1 MNPYIKE
8 IEQAQMD
15 KVIPEFRAGD
25 TLSIELKVKET
36 SGDGAKQTTRE
47 RLQRFE
53 GVVLARKNKGLNS
66 TVTLHRILEGESV
79 ELVVPLYSP
88 LLASIQV
95 KRLGD
100 VRKAKLYR
108 LRHLRGKAA
117 RIKERYVKKV
127 KPNLAKPE
135 VAETAAPVENEV
147 LS

>member
-8 IEQAQMD
+8 LEQAQMD

-25 TLSIELKVKET
+25 TLSVELKVKET

-53 GVVLARKNKGLNS
+53 GVVLGRKNKGLNS
-66 TVTLHRILEGESV
+66 SVTLHRVLEGEAV
-79 ELVVPLYSP
+79 ELVIPLYSP
-88 LLASIQV
+88 LLASIEV

-108 LRHLRGKAA
+108 LRDLRGKAA
-117 RIKERYVKKV
+117 RIPERYVKKV
-127 KPNLAKPE
+127 KPTVSAPE
-135 VAETAAPVENEV
+135 ATPNTTPVEEGTPA
-147 LS
+147 